1 MAKNELLENLG
12 ISPEWKLFGTGPA
25 MLKAFEGHGID
36 LAYMGLPPAIIGID
50 RGLPI
55 KCIAGGHIEGTV
67 ISGRSGLKG
76 FPEADLAD
84 IFHQLR
90 GMIIGVPGRGSIHD
104 VILKDC
110 LDRFALQEEIS
121 VINYAWADQ
130 ATEAFVK
137 KEVSAVI
144 GTPALSV
151 AVQRYSDGRMLY
163 PPSRLWPHNPSYGI
177 LIDSTFLAQEQQ
189 AAELFLLGHEEATAF
204 LMNRT
209 DEAAQIISDYLG
221 FIDKD
226 FVFEVLMVSPKYCSM
241 LTDEYVSSSL
251 EFVDAM
257 RRLGYINRRIAS
269 EEIFDRTLI
278 KKIHPSQA
286 HYEN

>member
-1 MAKNELLENLG
+1 MAKNEFLENLG

-25 MLKAFEGHGID
+25 MLTAFEDHGID

-110 LDRFALQEEIS
+110 LDRFALREEIS

-151 AVQRYSDGRMLY
+151 AVKRYSDGRMLY

-177 LIDSTFLAQEQQ
+177 LIDSTFLEQEQQ

-241 LTDEYVSSSL
+241 LTDEYVASSL

-257 RRLGYINRRIAS
+257 RRLGYINRGIAL